1 MRTDSTPRQ
10 EPRFLALQYISDGS
24 LEALLYKHRHP
35 ALCSDGGWL
44 PLQTQVVVHVGVFC
58 ALAYLASLRVIHRDV
73 KPANI
78 LVVVNAQQARLEKAL
93 LADFGEAKSIRRTI
107 TARGTQAGT
116 PVYVTAAK
124 NLHKYSAAATSATCR
139 GAGCRCAL
147 L

>member
-116 PVYVTAAK
+116 PVYVPLLRK
-124 NLHKYSAAATSATCR
+124 ILRKYSAAATSATCR
-139 GAGCRCAL
+139 GAGCD
-147 L
+147 